1 MHSGIRTLTVIPSYS
16 QPLVIKPF
24 PLPICICMS
33 IHGFCHIRTIASSL
47 VHFHTCA
54 IIIYRR
60 MFPLLQVSLSG
71 LQPHIPYAILLEFQ
85 LTVQHRW
92 RFLNGEW
99 QATSSSYTSEPPEQ
113 RSVYI
118 HPSSTLTGG
127 EWMKD
132 KVTFSK
138 LKLSNKDD
146 GKGKVGV
153 GSHDCHLHI
162 DCGDLLS

>member
-1 MHSGIRTLTVIPSYS
+1 
-16 QPLVIKPF
+16 
-24 PLPICICMS
+24 
-33 IHGFCHIRTIASSL
+33 
-47 VHFHTCA
+47 
-54 IIIYRR
+54 
-60 MFPLLQVSLSG
+60 MFPLLQVTLSG
-71 LQPHIPYAILLEFQ
+71 LQPAIPYAVLLEFQ

-146 GKGKVGV
+146 GKGKV
-153 GSHDCHLHI
+153 SSYNYICHLHI
-162 DCGDLLS
+162 VRRLMSNDCSAILTPDKAAFSVSLSASPTHSTAPFPTPSTFC